1 MLLSVGVGANI
12 FIVIIIG
19 YSYHPFIICPL
30 WSVFCSVNQN
40 IFKQCY
46 CMQYCSGILFLNE
59 SFLIKL
65 IEWMIQ
71 WLTYKDSL
79 LVSFQCFEQIRW
91 VTDLTTRSFR
101 WVNQHFECFGSVNKS
116 LTKWINQSLLK
127 KTVTCHHRKIH
138 CKIPITNLYHMAN
151 QNGESLCT
159 IM

>member
-1 MLLSVGVGANI
+1 MLINRMLLSVGVGANI

-19 YSYHPFIICPL
+19 IVIILLSSALMVC
-30 WSVFCSVNQN
+30 FCSVNQN

-65 IEWMIQ
+65 VEWMIQ

-116 LTKWINQSLLK
+116 LTKWIKSITLK
-127 KTVTCHHRKIH
+127 KNCYLSPQKD
-138 CKIPITNLYHMAN
+138 PLQNPYH
-151 QNGESLCT
+151 
-159 IM
+159 